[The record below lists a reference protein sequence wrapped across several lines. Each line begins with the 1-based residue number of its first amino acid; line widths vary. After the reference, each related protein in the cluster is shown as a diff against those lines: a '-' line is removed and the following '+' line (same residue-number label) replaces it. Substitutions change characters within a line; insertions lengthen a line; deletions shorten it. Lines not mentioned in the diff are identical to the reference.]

1 MKNLKKKNS
10 ATQVYVRSPLV
21 SVEGSPF
28 KTTILK
34 CFILRLILRE
44 NRIVEKFLNFNS
56 VEHICHACRK
66 KDSFVKVVFTHSVVI
81 IWLEIGKN
89 ANFVNSSRVFIL
101 KIPSDFAMQ
110 LFVNEKPLLYQ
121 NAVAFEKVCKQVCKC
136 RI

>member
-1 MKNLKKKNS
+1 M
-10 ATQVYVRSPLV
+10 
-21 SVEGSPF
+21 
-28 KTTILK
+28 
-34 CFILRLILRE
+34 
-44 NRIVEKFLNFNS
+44 
-56 VEHICHACRK
+56 EHICHACRK

-89 ANFVNSSRVFIL
+89 ANFVNSSRVFIF

>member
-1 MKNLKKKNS
+1 MPCLS
-10 ATQVYVRSPLV
+10 
-21 SVEGSPF
+21 E
-28 KTTILK
+28 
-34 CFILRLILRE
+34 
-44 NRIVEKFLNFNS
+44 
-56 VEHICHACRK
+56 K
-66 KDSFVKVVFTHSVVI
+66 KDSFVKVAFTHSVII